1 MKRQSTISSFFTKK
15 VVNKKPKLQHEA
27 DNSTTTTPMQVDP
40 SPQAVSAPEESFSTP
55 GLSKPK
61 LSDQEKQALHE
72 RFAQKFG
79 SMDKERSLK
88 RQRVEQLM
96 TDIDKQKEQ
105 IIPHQKFTPLE
116 TQVVELKAKYPGC
129 LLLIEVG
136 YKFRFFGE
144 DAKVIKIPL
153 HEIEQWFSNDTL
165 LDCLPHFAHCKLY

>member
-1 MKRQSTISSFFTKK
+1 MKRQSTISSFFTKQA
-15 VVNKKPKLQHEA
+15 VEKKPKLQHDAENA
-27 DNSTTTTPMQVDP
+27 TTATLMEVDP
-40 SPQAVSAPEESFSTP
+40 PQAAAAAAAESVAAPRKP
-55 GLSKPK
+55 LSKPAPAK
-61 LSDQEKQALHE
+61 PIFSDQEKQALHQ

-79 SMDKERSLK
+79 TMDKERSLK

-96 TDIDKQKEQ
+96 TDIDKQKDE

-144 DAKVIKIPL
+144 DAKVNNMNL
-153 HEIEQWFSNDTL
+153 HEN
-165 LDCLPHFAHCKLY
+165 